1 MVLRVAVAVHANRG
15 RALEDLVDLV
25 LAGYEERGIALVRR
39 VPDPWRVVRRG
50 GRVVGAFPAR
60 KGLVDYLG
68 VWRGVPVAFDC
79 KETGG
84 VLSFSKLP
92 AHQLEFL
99 ERWAC
104 QGGLAALLVRFWRR
118 GAVVWVP
125 VGALLEASGGG
136 RRRLTLP
143 ECLECGVAVP
153 QRPGVPLDLEAA
165 WRRVLG

>member
-1 MVLRVAVAVHANRG
+1 MSPVHRVTHANRG
-15 RALEDLVDLV
+15 RALEDLVDVV
-25 LAGYEERGIALVRR
+25 LAGYEQRGVALVRR
-39 VPDPWRVVRRG
+39 VPDPWRVVRRD
-50 GRVVGAFPAR
+50 GRVVGAFPVR

-84 VLSFSKLP
+84 TLSFSKLP
-92 AHQLEFL
+92 PHQVEFL

-118 GAVVWVP
+118 GAVVWIP
-125 VGALLEASGGG
+125 VGALLAVSRDGK
-136 RRRLTLP
+136 RRLTLP

-153 QRPGVPLDLEAA
+153 ERPGVPLDLEAV
-165 WRRVLG
+165 WRAAAG